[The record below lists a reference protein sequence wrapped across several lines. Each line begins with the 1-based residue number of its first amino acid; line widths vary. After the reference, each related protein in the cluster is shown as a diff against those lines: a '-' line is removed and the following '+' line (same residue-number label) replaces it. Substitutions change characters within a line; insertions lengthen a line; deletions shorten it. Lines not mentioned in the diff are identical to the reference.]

1 MFENFLKSLIVI
13 GNIDCK
19 TIYKIFQHYGGDDRT
34 CTKRGLKEALDA
46 PAPSLENVTQRSSR
60 QFETQDWGGGGG
72 KLLETLIVSENYV

>member
-1 MFENFLKSLIVI
+1 ML
-13 GNIDCK
+13 DCT
-19 TIYKIFQHYGGDDRT
+19 TIYRIFQRYGGDDRT

>member
-1 MFENFLKSLIVI
+1 MILKICSQTKCGLGHLHV
-13 GNIDCK
+13 
-19 TIYKIFQHYGGDDRT
+19 KIFQHYGGDDRT